1 MIAELALLFGVMLGL
16 LLLGM
21 PIFFAIGVAGATY
34 ALVFAPK
41 VPLMI
46 IGQRFVN
53 GLDSYDFAAIPF
65 FFLAGEI
72 MNQGG
77 ISRRL
82 LRFARAM
89 IGHIR
94 GGLSHVN
101 VMASMVFAGVSG
113 SAAADASA
121 IGSVMIP
128 AMKQEGYPPAYAA
141 SVTAAS
147 ATIGPMIPPSIP
159 LVVYALFAKQSVG
172 QMFVAALLP
181 GLAMGLV
188 LLAASV
194 WISRR
199 RGYPSRP
206 WQGWME
212 LVRAGGSSLL
222 ALALP
227 VIVVAGLVSG
237 AATTT
242 EIGAIA
248 AAYAVL
254 VTTLAYRELSLP
266 ALWAAICNA
275 AIDSCRV
282 LIIIAVAGIFSYI
295 VANMGLARSL
305 AQIATAASSDPAIV
319 LAVIMLILL
328 LLGTV
333 LEPVTL
339 LVVIVPILV
348 PTAHAVG
355 IDPIQLG
362 TVAVLATLVGLITP
376 PVGFLIYLTAAQAQV
391 RAGPVIRELSPFVL
405 VLVLLLV
412 ALVFVPGLSLWLPRL
427 VFG

>member
-1 MIAELALLFGVMLGL
+1 MIGELALLFGVMLGL
-16 LLLGM
+16 MLFGV
-21 PIFFAIGVAGATY
+21 PIFFAIAASGAAY
-34 ALVFAPK
+34 AIVFAPK

-72 MNQGG
+72 MNRGG
-77 ISRRL
+77 ISARL
-82 LRFARAM
+82 LRFARAA

-101 VMASMVFAGVSG
+101 VLASMVFAGVSG

-121 IGSVMIP
+121 IGSVLIP
-128 AMKQEGYPPAYAA
+128 AMKREGYPAAYAA

-147 ATIGPMIPPSIP
+147 ACIGPMIPPSIP
-159 LVVYALFAKQSVG
+159 LVVYALFSRQSVG
-172 QMFVAALLP
+172 QMFVAGILP
-181 GLAMGLV
+181 GLAMGIV
-188 LLAASV
+188 LLAASI

-199 RGYPSRP
+199 RNYPSRP
-206 WQGWME
+206 WQGWGE
-212 LVRAGGSSLL
+212 LLRSATSSAL
-222 ALALP
+222 ALTLP

-254 VTTLAYRELSLP
+254 VTGPVYRELSLAELWQ
-266 ALWAAICNA
+266 ALCTAAV
-275 AIDSCRV
+275 DSCRV

-295 VANMGLARSL
+295 IAGMGLAQSL
-305 AQIATAASSDPAIV
+305 AQIATGLSGDPAIV
-319 LAVIMLILL
+319 LLVIMLLLL

-348 PTAHAVG
+348 PTAHAAG

-405 VLVLLLV
+405 ALVLLLV
-412 ALVFVPGLSLWLPRL
+412 AMVFIPGLSLWLPRL
-427 VFG
+427 LFG